1 MRKITLMD
9 SRKIAT
15 AFYAAFAKGDA
26 DKMITYY
33 DDHIEFEDPVFGKL
47 KGNQAKMMW
56 KMLLD
61 RSKGNLEI
69 IFNVIETTDNTAIV
83 KWEARYAFSKTGR
96 KIHNKITAHLTVEEG
111 KIIKHIDKFNLWK
124 WSQQAFGF
132 KGFLIGWTPFFKA
145 KLQHQTRDLLNK
157 YIHSNIEKH

>member
-1 MRKITLMD
+1 MD

-15 AFYAAFAKGDA
+15 GFYSAFAKGDA

-33 DDHIEFEDPVFGKL
+33 DDHIGFEDPTFGKL
-47 KGNQAKMMW
+47 NGNQAKMMW
-56 KMLLD
+56 EMLLE

-69 IFNVIETTDNTAIV
+69 IFNVIETTNNTAIV
-83 KWEARYAFSKTGR
+83 KWEARYPFSKTGR
-96 KIHNKITAHLTVEEG
+96 DIHNKVTAQLTIKNG

-145 KLQHQTRDLLNK
+145 KLQLEIAKQLNSYSK
-157 YIHSNIEKH
+157 NKS